1 MELSEDGYQADVIGE
16 YTPDVLVGE
25 FVRSSSFNLFHF
37 ASTLAYGFLM
47 SDSYVHS

>member
-25 FVRSSSFNLFHF
+25 FVCSSSFNLFH
-37 ASTLAYGFLM
+37 LLVRLLM
-47 SDSYVHS
+47 DI